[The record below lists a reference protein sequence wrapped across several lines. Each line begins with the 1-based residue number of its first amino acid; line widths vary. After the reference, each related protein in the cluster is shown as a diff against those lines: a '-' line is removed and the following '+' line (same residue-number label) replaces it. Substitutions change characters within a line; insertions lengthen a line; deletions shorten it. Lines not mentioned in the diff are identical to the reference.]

1 MGRGKAQVGGGCGI
15 GVQVHGTCV
24 RKQSDATKLG
34 SGFFEFKLDYSETKN
49 IVIGDSVSSD
59 DISAGGH
66 LWRINCYPR
75 GDREEEKGE
84 YVSLYLELISDSKA
98 VKTIFHVFCVG
109 REGEASVSYFSH
121 DRRFVNV
128 YSCEC
133 PEYTESCG
141 WRQFMKRSVLGSVYV
156 ANGWVTFLC
165 NIIVLGADT
174 IPVPPSNIGS
184 DLGCLFD
191 SNVGTDVSF
200 ILKGEMIQAH
210 RAILAA
216 RSPVFRAELF
226 GSMDEATASSITL
239 QDMEPATFKAMLA
252 YMYTD
257 ETPEDDELGGSAT
270 EMVQHLLAAADRYA
284 LDRLKL
290 MCAQKLWGI
299 ISVDT
304 FASTLACAETHSC
317 AELKSKCI
325 DFFAVENNF
334 KKIVFTAGFMS
345 LVQEFPDL
353 AAKLKERVGI

>member
-1 MGRGKAQVGGGCGI
+1 M
-15 GVQVHGTCV
+15 
-24 RKQSDATKLG
+24 QSDATISG
-34 SGFFEFKLDYSETKN
+34 SGFFEFKIDYSETKN
-49 IVIGDSVSSD
+49 MAVGDLVCSD

-66 LWRINCYPR
+66 LWKINCYPR
-75 GDREEEKGE
+75 GDKEDEKGE
-84 YVSLYLELISDSKA
+84 YVSLYLELISDSKG
-98 VKTIFHVFCVG
+98 VRTIFHAFCLG
-109 REGEASVSYFSH
+109 REDGASDSNFSLYK
-121 DRRFVNV
+121 RFVKV

-133 PEYTESCG
+133 PEYPEGPVTWG
-141 WRQFMKRSVLGSVYV
+141 WRQFVKRSVLESVCV
-156 ANGWVTFLC
+156 ANGRVTFLC

-200 ILKGEMIQAH
+200 ILKGETVQAH

-239 QDMEPATFKAMLA
+239 QDMEPAIFKAMLA

-257 ETPEDDELGGSAT
+257 EMPEDDELGGSPT
-270 EMVQHLLAAADRYA
+270 EMVRHLLAAADRYA

-304 FASTLACAETHSC
+304 FASTLVCAETHSC

-325 DFFAVENNF
+325 DFFAAEKNF
-334 KKIVFTAGFMS
+334 KRIVFTADFMW

-353 AAKLKERVGI
+353 AAKLKQRVEI